1 VLIDGDP
8 TQDISDVRK
17 VALTIKDG
25 VIYDP
30 AELDRELGVAP
41 R

>member
-1 VLIDGDP
+1 
-8 TQDISDVRK
+8 VRK

-30 AELDRELGVAP
+30 AELDRELGVMPLIATG